1 MASISEEASMHAL
14 AHSSGVDSQHNS
26 ALAGAYYGGDSVGM
40 MGSWA
45 SAAAVTAAAPG
56 DAYAAHVSNT
66 ASDTACSSPQDT
78 PLVKIIQQQQQSQ
91 HAGAGMGESAAMGAQ
106 PTPPLSASSHGLG
119 HPGSD
124 AWRAYHAGSYHAG
137 PYHAGSYQPQGI
149 PIPASFATP
158 MSANVDTGSLEQQP
172 ANGEYYYG
180 AHMNGQHAGMHS
192 VPTHHPA
199 GIPDMHQINYSQQ
212 HAPQSHAPHS
222 AGLAQDSVPQFDP
235 AAAAAAANG
244 GGPYMG
250 EFQHAMH
257 LPPIDAASG
266 LTRQSSYFGMATS
279 PQGAFD
285 PMAAAVAA
293 NSYASPH
300 AHGTQVNHYMNART
314 SAHPYPSPMML
325 GRFNI
330 NMSQGAMPT
339 PPPPSAPPGMQH
351 APSAMM
357 SVPSPS
363 TMSVPST
370 PTQPLNMTRVNSHH
384 GQSSTQRKRYV
395 CDVCQKLFARPST
408 LTTHMHSHTGEK
420 PYECTWDDCGKRF
433 SVMSNLRRHQR
444 IHERQH
450 TKLVGM
456 HPSHQSK
463 QLAKPDPS
471 AGDGESTS
479 GSTTPLASQLLHSAG
494 AMSTPLVSHHMM
506 QPPQMQGFVHA
517 PPPQM
522 QIPAPFAHPQ
532 SPMDQSP
539 IVLHSSHTLAHHHH
553 MMTAPHPHHHPQ
565 QHAPL
570 PSIGS
575 SIAHDNDAG
584 SSLAMPPA
592 LVPSTSFN
600 AIKEE

>member
-1 MASISEEASMHAL
+1 MASISEEASMPMHTL

-26 ALAGAYYGGDSVGM
+26 ALAGAYYGESVGM

-45 SAAAVTAAAPG
+45 SAAVTAAPS

-66 ASDTACSSPQDT
+66 ASDTACSSPLDT
-78 PLVKIIQQQQQSQ
+78 PLVKIIQQQNQ
-91 HAGAGMGESAAMGAQ
+91 HAGVGESVAMGAQ

-137 PYHAGSYQPQGI
+137 PYHTGSYQPQGM

-158 MSANVDTGSLEQQP
+158 MSANVATGSLEQP

-180 AHMNGQHAGMHS
+180 AHMGGQQHAGMHAVS
-192 VPTHHPA
+192 THHSS

-222 AGLAQDSVPQFDP
+222 SGLAQDSVPQFDQ
-235 AAAAAAANG
+235 AAAAAAAAAVN

-266 LTRQSSYFGMATS
+266 LTRQNSYFNMATS

-285 PMAAAVAA
+285 PMAAVAA
-293 NSYASPH
+293 SSYASPH
-300 AHGTQVNHYMNART
+300 AHGPQVNHYMSARNN
-314 SAHPYPSPMML
+314 AHPYTSPMML

-339 PPPPSAPPGMQH
+339 PPPPPPSAPPGMQH
-351 APSAMM
+351 APSAIM
-357 SVPSPS
+357 SAPSPS

-370 PTQPLNMTRVNSHH
+370 PTQPLGMTRVNSHH
-384 GQSSTQRKRYV
+384 GQSSSQRKRYV
-395 CDVCQKLFARPST
+395 CEVCQKLFARPST

-420 PYECTWDDCGKRF
+420 PYECTWDGCGKRF

-450 TKLVGM
+450 TKLAGM
-456 HPSHQSK
+456 HHSHQSK
-463 QLAKPDPS
+463 QLAKPDSSP
-471 AGDGESTS
+471 GDGESTS

-494 AMSTPLVSHHMM
+494 AMSTPLMSHHMM
-506 QPPQMQGFVHA
+506 QPQMPNFAHA

-539 IVLHSSHTLAHHHH
+539 MVLHSSHALAHHH

-570 PSIGS
+570 PPIGS

-592 LVPSTSFN
+592 LVPSSSFN
-600 AIKEE
+600 PMKEE